1 MTRPTLKLSRPE
13 RLQTGWHAA
22 SLDELIPDDHR
33 VRVVWRFVEGLD
45 LSALEEQVRSHEG
58 GSGRPAIDPRL
69 LLGLWLY
76 ATVDG
81 VGSAR
86 LLARQCEEALPYRW
100 LCGGVS
106 VNYHTLAD
114 FRVGHQAFLSD
125 LLTRSVGA
133 LLHQG
138 LVRLERV
145 AQDGVRVRTAA
156 GAPSFRRRSTLR
168 ECLREARAQV
178 AALEQELATD
188 PGNESL
194 RRQAARIRAATER
207 EQRVQQALAAAEA
220 MTDRTDEEARASTTD
235 PEARIMK
242 MPDGG
247 FRPAYNIQ
255 FATDAGSRLIV
266 GVAATTGGDQPQLVP
281 MLEQLVERYGRPP
294 TEHVVDGGY
303 FTRNGVIAAE
313 AIGTT
318 LYAPPPKARDGRDP
332 AAPLPTDH
340 PSVAAW
346 RARMASDAGKA
357 VYRERASLA
366 EWANALARNR
376 GLTCI
381 RLRGLAKATTVALW
395 FALAHNL
402 MQMTGG

>member
-1 MTRPTLKLSRPE
+1 MTTPSAKLSRPE
-13 RLQTGWHAA
+13 RHQTAWQTC

-33 VRVVWRFVEGLD
+33 VRTVWGYVERLD
-45 LSALEEQVRSHEG
+45 VSPLEREVRSREG
-58 GSGRPAIDPRL
+58 AAGRPAIDPRL

-76 ATVDG
+76 ATIDG

-86 LLARQCEEALPYRW
+86 LLARLCDDSLPYRW
-100 LCGGVS
+100 LCGGVT
-106 VNYHTLAD
+106 VNHHTLAD

-145 AQDGVRVRTAA
+145 AQDGVRVRAAA

-168 ECLREARAQV
+168 DCLREAREQV
-178 AALEQELATD
+178 TALERELAEE
-188 PGNESL
+188 PGHDSL

-207 EQRVQQALAAAEA
+207 EQRIQQALAAAEA
-220 MTDRTDEEARASTTD
+220 MSDRSDDEARASTTD
-235 PEARIMK
+235 PQARVMK

-255 FATDAGSRLIV
+255 FATDAASRLIV
-266 GVAATTGGDQPQLVP
+266 GVAASDGGDQPQLVP
-281 MLEQLVERYGRPP
+281 MLRQLAERYGAPP
-294 TEHVVDGGY
+294 AEHVVDGGY
-303 FTRNGVIAAE
+303 FTRAGVIE
-313 AIGTT
+313 ADALGTT
-318 LYAPPPKARDGRDP
+318 LYAPPPKARNGRDP

-340 PSVAAW
+340 PSVATW
-346 RARMASDAGKA
+346 RQRMASDAGRA
-357 VYRERASLA
+357 VYRQRAGIA
-366 EWANALARNR
+366 EWVNALARNR
-376 GLTCI
+376 GLL
-381 RLRGLAKATTVALW
+381 RLNVRGLAKATTIALW

-402 MQMTGG
+402 MVMAA

>member
-1 MTRPTLKLSRPE
+1 MTTPSAKLSRPE
-13 RLQTGWHAA
+13 RHQTAWQTC

-33 VRVVWRFVEGLD
+33 VRTVWGYVERLD
-45 LSALEEQVRSHEG
+45 VSPLEREVRSREG
-58 GSGRPAIDPRL
+58 AAGRPAIDPRL

-76 ATVDG
+76 ATIDG

-86 LLARQCEEALPYRW
+86 LLARLCEDSLPYRW
-100 LCGGVS
+100 LCGGVT
-106 VNYHTLAD
+106 VNHHTLAD

-145 AQDGVRVRTAA
+145 AQDGVRVRAAA

-168 ECLREARAQV
+168 DCLREAREQV
-178 AALEQELATD
+178 TALERELAEE
-188 PGNESL
+188 PGHDSL

-207 EQRVQQALAAAEA
+207 EQRIQQALAAAEA
-220 MTDRTDEEARASTTD
+220 MSDRSDDEVRASTTD
-235 PEARIMK
+235 PQARVMK

-255 FATDAGSRLIV
+255 FATDAASRLIV
-266 GVAATTGGDQPQLVP
+266 GVAASDGGDQPQLVP
-281 MLEQLVERYGRPP
+281 MLRQLAERYGAPP
-294 TEHVVDGGY
+294 AEHVVDGGY
-303 FTRNGVIAAE
+303 FTRAGVIE
-313 AIGTT
+313 ADALGTT
-318 LYAPPPKARDGRDP
+318 LYAPPPKARNGRDP

-340 PSVAAW
+340 PSVATW
-346 RARMASDAGKA
+346 RQRMASDAGRA
-357 VYRERASLA
+357 VYRQRAGIA
-366 EWANALARNR
+366 EWVNALARNR
-376 GLTCI
+376 GLL
-381 RLRGLAKATTVALW
+381 RLNVRGLAKATTIALW

-402 MQMTGG
+402 MVMAA

>member
-1 MTRPTLKLSRPE
+1 MTPPTLKLSRPE
-13 RLQTGWHAA
+13 RQQTGWHAA
-22 SLDELIPDDHR
+22 CLDELIPEDHR

-45 LSALEEQVRSHEG
+45 LTALEEKVRSHEG

-168 ECLREARAQV
+168 DCLREAKAHV
-178 AALEQELATD
+178 AALERELATD
-188 PGNESL
+188 PGHDSV

-220 MTDRTDEEARASTTD
+220 MIDRNDDDARASTTD
-235 PEARIMK
+235 PEARVMK

-255 FATDAGSRLIV
+255 FATDADSRLIV

-281 MLEQLVERYGRPP
+281 MLQQLVERYGRPP
-294 TEHVVDGGY
+294 VEHVVDGGY

-313 AIGTT
+313 AMGTT
-318 LYAPPPKARDGRDP
+318 LYAPPPKAREGRDP

-340 PSVAAW
+340 PSVATW
-346 RARMASDAGKA
+346 RARMASEAGRA
-357 VYRERASLA
+357 IYRQRAGVA
-366 EWANALARNR
+366 EWVNALARNR

-402 MQMTGG
+402 MQMAGG

>member
-1 MTRPTLKLSRPE
+1 MTTPSAKLSRPE
-13 RLQTGWHAA
+13 RHQTAWQTC

-33 VRVVWRFVEGLD
+33 VRTVWGYVERLD
-45 LSALEEQVRSHEG
+45 VSPLEREVRSREG
-58 GSGRPAIDPRL
+58 AAGRPAIDPRL

-76 ATVDG
+76 ATIDG

-86 LLARQCEEALPYRW
+86 LLARLCDDSLPYRW
-100 LCGGVS
+100 LCGGVT
-106 VNYHTLAD
+106 VNHHTLAD

-145 AQDGVRVRTAA
+145 AQDGVRVRAAA

-168 ECLREARAQV
+168 DCLREAREQV
-178 AALEQELATD
+178 TALERELAEE
-188 PGNESL
+188 PGHDSL

-207 EQRVQQALAAAEA
+207 EQRIQQALAAAEA
-220 MTDRTDEEARASTTD
+220 MSDRSDDEARASTTD
-235 PEARIMK
+235 PQARVMK

-255 FATDAGSRLIV
+255 FATDAASRLIV
-266 GVAATTGGDQPQLVP
+266 GVAASDGGDQPQLVP
-281 MLEQLVERYGRPP
+281 MLRQLAERYGAPP
-294 TEHVVDGGY
+294 AEHVVDGGY
-303 FTRNGVIAAE
+303 FTRAGVIE
-313 AIGTT
+313 ADALGTT
-318 LYAPPPKARDGRDP
+318 LYAPPPKARNGRDP

-340 PSVAAW
+340 PSVATW
-346 RARMASDAGKA
+346 RQRMASDAGKA
-357 VYRERASLA
+357 VYRQRAGIA
-366 EWANALARNR
+366 EWVNALARNR
-376 GLTCI
+376 GLL
-381 RLRGLAKATTVALW
+381 RLNVRGLAKATTIALW

-402 MQMTGG
+402 MVMAA